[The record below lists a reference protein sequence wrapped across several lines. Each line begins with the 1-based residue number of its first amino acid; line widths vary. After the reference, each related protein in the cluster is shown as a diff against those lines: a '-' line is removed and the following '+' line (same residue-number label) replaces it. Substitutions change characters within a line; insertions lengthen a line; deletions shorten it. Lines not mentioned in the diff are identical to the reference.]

1 MDIKKT
7 ISSTTVHG
15 MKDLES
21 RDMYGRTTTYGLP
34 LYTDDTP
41 SDLRDGYNRAMVM
54 IDRLI
59 HQLETLIRETKGA
72 NQ

>member
-1 MDIKKT
+1 MDNDTYK
-7 ISSTTVHG
+7 
-15 MKDLES
+15 
-21 RDMYGRTTTYGLP
+21 RTRHLALP

-41 SDLRDGYNRAMVM
+41 MDLRDGYNEAMRAL
-54 IDRLI
+54 DQKI